1 MKPLGPKIIF
11 LCRFAAYGIRIW
23 QIRMLK
29 PMDPFVAIRWTHGFV
44 CRGCFNGFHGKSKGW
59 HHERIRWWASM
70 VEQWWMWLM
79 WLEVYW
85 CLHIFYGLRAEIFW
99 RTSFGTV
106 TDLSG
111 KASVGWGCL
120 SIPYSIH
127 PAAWGIDATFW
138 IFLKL
143 PSKTTVMERL
153 RFEGFFPG
161 WWTKNPHWNW
171 ILQGVF
177 FLKIKQRSWSCRDI

>member
-1 MKPLGPKIIF
+1 MKPVGPKIIF
-11 LCRFAAYGIRIW
+11 LCRFAAYGIWIK
-23 QIRMLK
+23 IRMVK
-29 PMDPFVAIRWTHGFV
+29 PWIHSLPPVEHMVFGPGF
-44 CRGCFNGFHGKSKGW
+44 FNGFHCKNKGW

-99 RTSFGTV
+99 RTSLGTV

-120 SIPYSIH
+120 SIPSSIH
-127 PAAWGIDATFW
+127 PAAWESIQTVW
-138 IFLKL
+138 IFLKH
-143 PSKTTVMERL
+143 PSKNHCDGKVEVWRL
-153 RFEGFFPG
+153 
-161 WWTKNPHWNW
+161 
-171 ILQGVF
+171 
-177 FLKIKQRSWSCRDI
+177 